1 MADSIWRVQTHINLI
16 WRRDEVHGHRLD
28 GSALPARTGTL
39 PHGTSLS
46 PRVIARV
53 NSKEQA
59 TRETASISD
68 HMSVR
73 MLCPGS
79 ANCYLNGPAFG
90 ITIHMNRALSS
101 CRDTTLAIWLLP
113 SGISDMQTTFPRLSK
128 LIAASPPG
136 KFSRRRQDASVCN
149 GHFTGLGL
157 RSSTEESRF

>member
-1 MADSIWRVQTHINLI
+1 
-16 WRRDEVHGHRLD
+16 
-28 GSALPARTGTL
+28 
-39 PHGTSLS
+39 
-46 PRVIARV
+46 VIAGI
-53 NSKEQA
+53 NKNEQA
-59 TRETASISD
+59 TREIASISD

-79 ANCYLNGPAFG
+79 ANCYINGPAVG
-90 ITIHMNRALSS
+90 ITIHMNPALSS

-149 GHFTGLGL
+149 GHISQVRTTKLNRGVSIL
-157 RSSTEESRF
+157 RTRIEMILEVNFPVKSQRLVIRQPIR